1 MELQLQVPATPL
13 VPPIEP
19 CPAPKGGHSRPDGH
33 ESRKRALQG
42 AFNDNEEPHDK
53 PAAANLAAAAAAAA
67 AADAG
72 TEAAA
77 GAQRS
82 SKRRSSGS
90 STGVISAGRGSSS

>member
-13 VPPIEP
+13 VPPVEP

-67 AADAG
+67 DAG

-77 GAQRS
+77 GTQRS

-90 STGVISAGRGSSS
+90 STGVISAGRGSSSE